1 LKVYIPRQ
9 RFGPL
14 IKVFHLSPQPNSP
27 DPNYGSDCLKSKF
40 FANWIKF
47 EEMRNNILEF
57 KENYLNA
64 LYI

>member
-1 LKVYIPRQ
+1 LKVYIPQ
-9 RFGPL
+9 QCFGPL
-14 IKVFHLSPQPNSP
+14 IKVFHLFPQPNSL
-27 DPNYGSDCLKSKF
+27 DPNYGSDCFKSNF

-47 EEMRNNILEF
+47 EEMGNNVLEF